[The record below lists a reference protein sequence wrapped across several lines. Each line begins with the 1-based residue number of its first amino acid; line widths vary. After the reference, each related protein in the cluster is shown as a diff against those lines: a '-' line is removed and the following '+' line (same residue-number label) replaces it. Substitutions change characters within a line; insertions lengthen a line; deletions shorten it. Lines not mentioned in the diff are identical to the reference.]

1 MWRSDSGRCL
11 FETSIIEAV
20 RPRLCSRQELRSGAG
35 KAVRAWVAQVASGRA
50 AGCRH
55 RVVDLEGDWLAGE
68 ATAGVELVWTD
79 AEDGTWSEWAT
90 LAFARTG
97 RIWHVTG
104 AVRAR
109 RPA

>member
-1 MWRSDSGRCL
+1 
-11 FETSIIEAV
+11 
-20 RPRLCSRQELRSGAG
+20 
-35 KAVRAWVAQVASGRA
+35 
-50 AGCRH
+50 
-55 RVVDLEGDWLAGE
+55 VVDIEGDWLAGE

-90 LAFARTG
+90 LQLARSG
-97 RIWHVTG
+97 RSWDVTG